1 MELSDPESIRA
12 LMQGYGNPTTARL
25 PRGEQNFAAPA
36 NPSNKARKVRCK
48 CGHCRQCLEDA
59 RWERIFAEK
68 FADPTYYT
76 RPIVTRASPLTS
88 H

>member
-12 LMQGYGNPTTARL
+12 LLAAFGNPAGVQQR
-25 PRGEQNFAAPA
+25 QCS
-36 NPSNKARKVRCK
+36 PSVSRSSRRSRRNICR
-48 CGHCRQCLEDA
+48 CGHCQQCLDNA

-76 RPIVTRASPLTS
+76 SGLVIRTASPLTS
-88 H
+88 I